1 MSFKL
6 SKINRPFII
15 AELSANHNGKIGNI
29 FKLINK
35 AKKCGANAIKIQ
47 SYTPHSMTIDSKNKH
62 FYINRGPWKGN
73 YLFNL
78 YKKGATP
85 FLWHRKIFDYAKKK
99 KILCFSTPFDIAA
112 VDLLE
117 KLKVKLYKIASFEIN
132 HIPLLERIGKTKKP
146 VIISTGMADINDVS
160 LAIKTLKKNG
170 TKDIAIL
177 HCISAYPSKPEY
189 YNLNFIDRLKKFNF
203 PIGLSDHTVGSI
215 TAVTSVGKGVKIFE
229 KHMKLDA
236 KEGIDSEFSTD
247 PSDFKDYVKDINLS
261 FRCIGQINFNRKIF
275 EGDNKRYRRSIFIS
289 KNVRKNDIVTK
300 ENIIVIRPSN
310 GMHPKYYKKML
321 GKKFKKNVKKGIPLS
336 FDHIARGNAD

>member
-6 SKINRPFII
+6 SQVNRPFII
-15 AELSANHNGKIGNI
+15 AELSANHNGKISNI
-29 FKLINK
+29 FKLIDK

-47 SYTPHSMTIDSKNKH
+47 SYTPHSMTIDCKNKY

-73 YLFNL
+73 YLFDL
-78 YKKGATP
+78 YKKGTTP
-85 FLWHRKIFDYAKKK
+85 FSWHKKIFDYAKKK
-99 KILCFSTPFDIAA
+99 RILCFSTPFDIAA

-177 HCISAYPSKPEY
+177 HCISSYPSKPDD
-189 YNLNFIDRLKKFNF
+189 YNLNFIDRLKQFNF

-215 TAVTSVGKGVKIFE
+215 TAITSVGKGVKIFE
-229 KHMKLDA
+229 KHMKLYA
-236 KEGIDSEFSTD
+236 KQGIDSKFSTD
-247 PSDFKDYVKDINLS
+247 PYDFKNYVNDINLS
-261 FRCIGQINFNRKIF
+261 FKCIGQENFNRKIF
-275 EGDNKRYRRSIFIS
+275 EGDNKRYRRSIFVS
-289 KNVRKNDIVTK
+289 KNVHKNDVITK

-321 GKKFKKNVKKGIPLS
+321 GKKFKKNIKKGIPLS
-336 FDHIARGNAD
+336 FDHIS